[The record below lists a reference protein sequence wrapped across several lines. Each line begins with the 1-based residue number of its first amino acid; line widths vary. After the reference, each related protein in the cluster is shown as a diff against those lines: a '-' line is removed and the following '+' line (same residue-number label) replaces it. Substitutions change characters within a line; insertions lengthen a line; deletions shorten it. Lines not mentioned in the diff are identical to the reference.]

1 MWNDK
6 TKFVQMSL
14 VQTESSCEEF
24 IFELTPRTQIN
35 GRIVQFGINAQDAN
49 RLLASLQ
56 DYVKNRKTNS

>member
-24 IFELTPRTQIN
+24 NFELTPRTQIN